1 MKKILQFF
9 LLACGLCFVIS
20 GCGIDE
26 LKQEIADK
34 DKVLKQCESE
44 KARLNKTV
52 QELKAAL
59 AAKDG
64 EIKKERA
71 SAVKLNGNLAVTGTD
86 LAAARVHASM
96 LSSELEAAKAELA
109 AAQEQLEGCPSK
121 KPKKE
126 IKKSE

>member
-1 MKKILQFF
+1 MKKTLKFF
-9 LLACGLCFVIS
+9 LACTLCFAIS
-20 GCGIDE
+20 GCGIDA
-26 LKQEIADK
+26 LKQEVADK
-34 DKVLKQCESE
+34 NKALSQCESE
-44 KARLNKTV
+44 KTQLNKTV

-59 AAKDG
+59 AAKDI

-71 SAVKLNGNLAVTGTD
+71 STVTANGNLAISGTE

-96 LSSELEAAKAELA
+96 LTSELEAAKAELA
-109 AAQEQLEGCPSK
+109 TAQEQLKDCPSK